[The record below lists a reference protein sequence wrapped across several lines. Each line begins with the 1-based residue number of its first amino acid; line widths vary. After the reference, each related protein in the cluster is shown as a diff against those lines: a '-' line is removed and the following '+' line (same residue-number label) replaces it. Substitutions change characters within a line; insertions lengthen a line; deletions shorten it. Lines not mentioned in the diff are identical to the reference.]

1 MDKFLP
7 TAGKA
12 IDEPV
17 HFSKENTPGSE
28 GADLDFL

>member
-17 HFSKENTPGSE
+17 HFSKENSE